1 MQKNT
6 MEYSAVFGGI
16 LKRSFRKA
24 EESMLIINGRIF
36 TMEEGVEREC
46 EKKEAAIGIN
56 RNDIEIIEN
65 GYVRTRGKYIEEVG
79 EMSHLRSTGKKEEIL
94 DVGGAWVLPGI
105 IESHCHI
112 GISEEKIGSIGDD
125 CNEGTTPVT
134 PTLRAID
141 AINPM
146 DAAFHDAIEAGI
158 TSVMVGPGSA
168 NVVGGQFLFM
178 KTHGRCID
186 EMVVK
191 NPAAMKVAF
200 GENPK
205 TCYGDKDEYPA
216 TRMGVAALLR
226 KTLYEAVQ
234 YKEDKENDSLEKE
247 DFEMEPWIP
256 VLNKEIPLK
265 AHAHRADDIL
275 TAIRIAKEFGL
286 NMTLDHGTESHLI
299 AEQVKASGFPVIVG
313 PDLTS
318 RSKLEVKNMNFK
330 TNKVLEENHILF
342 SITTDHP
349 VSMIQYLP
357 LCAGLAV
364 KQGLPMEAGLKAI
377 TINAAQICGVAD
389 KVGSL
394 QKGKH
399 ADIAIFSGNPME
411 VFTKTLYTMI
421 DGQVVYDYNRD
432 NDLVN

>member
-1 MQKNT
+1 MLITNGKIIT
-6 MEYSAVFGGI
+6 MED
-16 LKRSFRKA
+16 
-24 EESMLIINGRIF
+24 
-36 TMEEGVEREC
+36 
-46 EKKEAAIGIN
+46 KE
-56 RNDIEIIEN
+56 IEN
-65 GYVRTRGKYIEEVG
+65 GYVKIKGRHIEEVG
-79 EMSHLRSTGKKEEIL
+79 KMSDIPSISGKEKVL
-94 DVGGAWVLPGI
+94 DVKGAWVLPGI

-112 GISEEKIGSIGDD
+112 GISEERIGMIGDD

-134 PTLRAID
+134 PALRAID
-141 AINPM
+141 AVNPM

-226 KTLYEAVQ
+226 KTLFEAAQ
-234 YKEDKENDSLEKE
+234 YKKEKENGTLEKI
-247 DFEMEPWIP
+247 DFDMEPWLP

-265 AHAHRADDIL
+265 AHAHRADDIQ
-275 TAIRIAKEFGL
+275 TAIRIGKEFDL
-286 NMTLDHGTESHLI
+286 LMTLDHGTESHLVV
-299 AEQVKASGFPVIVG
+299 EQVKASGYPVIVG

-318 RSKLEVKNMNFK
+318 RSKPEVQNMNFK
-330 TNKVLEENHILF
+330 TNHILQENNVLF
-342 SITTDHP
+342 SIMTDHP

-357 LCAGLAV
+357 LCAGMAV
-364 KQGLPMEAGLKAI
+364 KKGLPMMEGLKSI
-377 TINAAQICGVAD
+377 TINAARICGVED
-389 KVGSL
+389 RVGSL
-394 QKGKH
+394 RKGKD
-399 ADIAIFSGNPME
+399 ADVAIFSGNPME
-411 VFTKTLYTMI
+411 VFTKTLYTII
-421 DGQVVYDYNRD
+421 DGEVVYDYKKDTNP
-432 NDLVN
+432 

>member
-1 MQKNT
+1 
-6 MEYSAVFGGI
+6 
-16 LKRSFRKA
+16 
-24 EESMLIINGRIF
+24 MLIINGKIF
-36 TMEEGVEREC
+36 TMEDSEYEKMGIQEP
-46 EKKEAAIGIN
+46 EKKWILEKETVIRRKTKIY
-56 RNDIEIIEN
+56 EN
-65 GYVRTRGKYIEEVG
+65 GYVRINGKHIEEVG
-79 EMSHLRSTGKKEEIL
+79 EMSQLRPLTRKEEVL
-94 DVGGAWVLPGI
+94 DVRGAWVLPGI

-112 GISEEKIGSIGDD
+112 GISEEKIGMIGDD

-134 PTLRAID
+134 PALRAID
-141 AINPM
+141 AVNPM

-226 KTLYEAVQ
+226 KTLFEATQ
-234 YKEDKENDSLEKE
+234 YKKDKESGKLEKV
-247 DFEMEPWIP
+247 DFDMEPWLA
-256 VLNKEIPLK
+256 VLNKEISLK
-265 AHAHRADDIL
+265 AHAHRADDIQ
-275 TAIRIAKEFGL
+275 TAIRIAKEFDL
-286 NMTLDHGTESHLI
+286 RMTLDHGTESHLVV
-299 AEQVKASGFPVIVG
+299 EQVKASGYPVIVG

-318 RSKLEVKNMNFK
+318 RSKPEVQNMNFK
-330 TNKVLEENHILF
+330 TNRILKEHDVLF
-342 SITTDHP
+342 SIMTDHP

-364 KQGLPMEAGLKAI
+364 KQGLPMEEGLKAI
-377 TINAAQICGVAD
+377 TINAARICGVAD
-389 KVGSL
+389 RVGSL
-394 QKGKH
+394 KKGKD

-411 VFTKTLYTMI
+411 VFTRTLYTI
-421 DGQVVYDYNRD
+421 INGEVVYDYEKD
-432 NDLVN
+432 A

>member
-1 MQKNT
+1 
-6 MEYSAVFGGI
+6 
-16 LKRSFRKA
+16 
-24 EESMLIINGRIF
+24 MLIINGKIY
-36 TMEEGVEREC
+36 TMEGTS
-46 EKKEAAIGIN
+46 
-56 RNDIEIIEN
+56 IEL
-65 GYVRTRGKYIEEVG
+65 GYVRTCGKHIEEIG
-79 EMSHLRSTGKKEEIL
+79 SMSELRPLREKEVVL
-94 DVGGAWVLPGI
+94 DVNGAWVLPGL

-112 GISEEKIGSIGDD
+112 GISEEKIGIIGDD
-125 CNEGTTPVT
+125 CNEGTKPVT
-134 PTLRAID
+134 ASLRAID
-141 AINPM
+141 AVNPM
-146 DAAFHDAIEAGI
+146 DAAFHDAIKAGI

-186 EMVVK
+186 DMAVK

-216 TRMGVAALLR
+216 TRMGIAALLR
-226 KTLYEAVQ
+226 KTLFEATQ
-234 YKEDKENDSLEKE
+234 YKKDKESGKLEKI

-275 TAIRIAKEFGL
+275 TAIRIAKEYDVD
-286 NMTLDHGTESHLI
+286 MTLDHGTESHLI
-299 AEQVKASGFPVIVG
+299 ANLIKEAGFPVIVG

-330 TNKVLEENHILF
+330 TNKVLCENDVLF

-349 VSMIQYLP
+349 VTMIQYLP

-364 KQGLPMEAGLKAI
+364 RRGLPMEEGLEAI
-377 TINAAQICGVAD
+377 TINAAKICRVDD

-394 QKGKH
+394 KKGKH

-411 VFTKTLYTMI
+411 IFTQTLYTII
-421 DGQVVYDYNRD
+421 DGEIVYDCKD
-432 NDLVN
+432 DKD